1 MLLRFGPNELNPSN
15 FELRRSRRRIRLAMR
30 PMELLLLLVE
40 RRGELLTREE
50 IARSLWPGMDVED
63 LGARIN
69 TAIAQIRGALDDDA
83 SRPRYLET
91 VIGKG
96 YRFIGVVEEVRVSE
110 LVAAGQGHE
119 AQVAAQTTQPEE
131 PIAPLSP
138 GTPEEALPSQPL
150 PTATLATSRLSW
162 RRAVPVLLTV
172 ALALLALT
180 LAMHFYSRNARP
192 GATPAE
198 SWSDLPVTQ
207 NDSDVPIS
215 TAALSPDGSVVAY
228 GDPAGIFLENL
239 TTGETRRVL
248 SPPLR
253 VIRLAWYPKQ
263 DRLLATG
270 YADGQSHPQIWI
282 LSADG
287 AAPRLFRQSGKD
299 GVPSPNGANIA
310 FLTDDGREI
319 RIADGSGTGEQ
330 TIAKAAAADTYSGL
344 FWSANSQRIS
354 YQQRSLSPNGSV
366 EMESNFEW
374 TYGSRDIATGTQTAF
389 LANLAFDSAQ
399 ESSDGRMFYLRSRA
413 GGDLNNRGIW
423 VARTDPA
430 TGRLLDAPQRLCAIP
445 YVVLS
450 GMTVTA
456 NGQQVA
462 ATREAWQPDI
472 YIGELNSPITA
483 LHQVK
488 RLTSDLRS
496 DFPHS
501 WDFKSQAV
509 YFESNR
515 SADGRFHLFRQSVDN
530 PIAEALTSGAESQIF
545 PQLTADGKTLVY
557 EQRQDG
563 ASTARSI
570 RRANPDGS
578 DSALVW
584 KEGDLDEWRC
594 PPRGESG
601 CVLRQTRQHEQFV
614 FYRLDLATGKGQ
626 ELARCAWM
634 PTVLGDWALS
644 LDGSEAA
651 LPSHEKKSPSILLVP
666 LNGKGAPHTLKV
678 NQDSQ
683 LWGLHWSADGSG
695 FFAEARTDAAHQLE
709 FIDREGNVHPLR
721 VTQGNTWGIP
731 SPDGKKLAYIDSTT
745 TRNVFIWQK

>member
-1 MLLRFGPNELNPSN
+1 
-15 FELRRSRRRIRLAMR
+15 MR

-119 AQVAAQTTQPEE
+119 ALAAAQTYLPEE
-131 PIAPLSP
+131 PLAPLSP
-138 GTPEEALPSQPL
+138 GPPEEALPSQPL
-150 PTATLATSRLSW
+150 PKATLATSRLGW
-162 RRAVPVLLTV
+162 RRAAIPVLISV
-172 ALALLALT
+172 ALGLLALI
-180 LAMHFYSRNARP
+180 LAMHFHSSNARP
-192 GATPAE
+192 GATTAE
-198 SWSDLPVTQ
+198 SWSDRPVTQ

-215 TAALSPDGSVVAY
+215 TAALSPDGRVVAY
-228 GDPAGIFLENL
+228 GDPAGVFLQDL
-239 TTGETRRVL
+239 TTGEIRQML
-248 SPPLR
+248 SPSLR
-253 VIRLAWYPKQ
+253 VVRLAWFPLQ

-270 YADGQSHPQIWI
+270 YTAGQSHPQIWI

-287 AAPRLFRQSGKD
+287 TAPRLFRQSGKD

-319 RIADGSGTGEQ
+319 RVADVSGRDEQ
-330 TIAKAAAADTYSGL
+330 AIAKAAAAETYSGL
-344 FWSANSQRIS
+344 FWSADSRRIS

-366 EMESNFEW
+366 DMESNFEW
-374 TYGSRDIATGTQTAF
+374 TYGSREIATGTQTAF

-413 GGDLNNRGIW
+413 GGDVNKRGIW
-423 VARTDPA
+423 VARTDLA
-430 TGRLLDAPQRLCAIP
+430 TGRLLEAPQRLCSIA
-445 YVVLS
+445 YVAMS
-450 GMTVTA
+450 GMTVSA

-472 YIGELNSPITA
+472 YVGELNSPNTA

-515 SADGRFHLFRQSVDN
+515 SADGRFHLFRQTVDN
-530 PIAEALTSGAESQIF
+530 PIAEALTSGAEWQIF

-557 EQRQDG
+557 EQRQSG

-594 PPRGESG
+594 PPRGGSG
-601 CVLRQTRQHEQFV
+601 CVLRQTQQHEQFV
-614 FYRLDLATGKGQ
+614 FYRLDLSTGKAQ

-634 PTVLGDWALS
+634 PTVVGDWALS
-644 LDGSEAA
+644 PDGSEAA
-651 LPSHEKKSPSILLVP
+651 LPSHEKESPAILLVP
-666 LNGKGAPHTLKV
+666 LNGKGPARTLKV

-683 LWGLHWSADGSG
+683 LWGLHWAADGIG
-695 FFAEARTDAAHQLE
+695 FFAEARSELEHRLE
-709 FIDREGNVHPLR
+709 FIDGEGNVHPLR
-721 VTQGNTWGIP
+721 ATQGNTWGIP